1 MENNRER
8 HPGKRGCVLGP
19 GSPCLGPV
27 NFSDDPVLYMWKY
40 VSITVKR
47 SKDVIYI
54 YILIYTTSAV
64 CNNQTNPLDK
74 NLHSMHLMF
83 FTLSHYLCTNAR
95 SKQPVFALYLQ
106 NVTVAVQFHLHCI
119 WIFFCLKNI

>member
-1 MENNRER
+1 MGNNQER

-19 GSPCLGPV
+19 GRPCL

-54 YILIYTTSAV
+54 YILIYFASAV

-95 SKQPVFALYLQ
+95 SKQAVFAL
-106 NVTVAVQFHLHCI
+106 
-119 WIFFCLKNI
+119 